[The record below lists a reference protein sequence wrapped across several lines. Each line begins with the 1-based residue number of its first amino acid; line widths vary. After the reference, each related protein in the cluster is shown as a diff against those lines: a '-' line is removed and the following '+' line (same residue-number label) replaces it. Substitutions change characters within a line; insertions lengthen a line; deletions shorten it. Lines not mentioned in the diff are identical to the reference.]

1 MALAIESAVGHAVA
15 LAPPQQEIPVRGI
28 IATLAVVWRIASPYF
43 RSEERWPGRIL
54 LAAVIA
60 IELSIVGITVLIN
73 QWNANFYNA
82 LQDRNWD
89 AFVYQLGYFCV
100 LAAAFILL
108 AVYQLY
114 LNQWL
119 QIRWRRWMTRA
130 YLDHWLSGANHYRMQ
145 LLGDAADNPDQR
157 IAEDI
162 KMFIDGGTNGM
173 GVLSIGLGLLNS
185 IVTLGSFAV
194 ILWSLSATAPL
205 HLFGSVWA
213 IPGYLVWA
221 ALIYAVIGT
230 ALTHLIGRPLIAL
243 KFQQQRYEADFRF
256 NLVRVRENSEQIA
269 LLEGESAETDRLL
282 MRFGNVVANWYA
294 IMTRQKRLTFF
305 TAGYSQISTVFP
317 FVVVSPAYFA
327 GAVQLGGLMQTANAF
342 GQVQGALSFFI
353 NIYRNLAEWRAVVER
368 LDGFDLSV
376 AAARAAAVA
385 SPAIALNPGET
396 TAVSLKD
403 LAVRLPNG
411 VPLVTASD
419 ISIKPGERVLVS
431 GPSGAGKST
440 LFRALAGVWPFGSG
454 TVVVPKGAKLMIL
467 PQRPYFPIAPLAAA
481 VAYPAEPGRFAAAE
495 VARVIAAV
503 GLPDLAARVDEEA
516 HWNRM
521 LSLGEQQRLGIAR
534 ALLHAPDFLFLDEAT
549 ASLDEP
555 AEAALY
561 RLMDERLGAATIV
574 SIGHRSTLAAF
585 HRRRL
590 TFTKTGETYA
600 VREGS
605 LAPG

>member
-1 MALAIESAVGHAVA
+1 
-15 LAPPQQEIPVRGI
+15 VRGI
-28 IATLAVVWRIASPYF
+28 FSTLATVWRIASPYF
-43 RSEERWPGRIL
+43 RSQDRWPGRLL

-60 IELSIVGITVLIN
+60 IELSIVGITVLLN
-73 QWNANFYNA
+73 AWNANFYNA

-100 LAAAFILL
+100 LATIYVVL

-119 QIRWRRWMTRA
+119 QIRWRRWLTA
-130 YLDHWLSGANHYRMQ
+130 SYLDHWMEGANHYRMQ

-157 IAEDI
+157 ISEDI
-162 KMFIDGGTNGM
+162 AQFIQLT
-173 GVLSIGLGLLNS
+173 LTIGLQLLNS
-185 IVTLGSFAV
+185 CVTLFSFMI
-194 ILWSLSATAPL
+194 ILWSLSAAAPL
-205 HLFGSVWA
+205 HVFGISFD
-213 IPGYLVWA
+213 IPGYLLWA
-221 ALIYAVIGT
+221 ALIYACIGT

-243 KFQQQRYEADFRF
+243 NFQQQRYEADFRF

-269 LLEGESAETDRLL
+269 LLDGERAERHRLL
-282 MRFGNVVANWYA
+282 LRFGNVVANWLA
-294 IMTRQKRLTFF
+294 IMSRQKKLTFF
-305 TAGYSQISTVFP
+305 TASYAQASVVFP
-317 FVVVSPAYFA
+317 FIMVSPAYFA
-327 GAVQLGGLMQTANAF
+327 SAIQLGGLMQTANAF
-342 GQVQGALSFFI
+342 GRVQEALSVFVTL
-353 NIYRNLAEWRAVVER
+353 YRNLAEWSAVIERLSGFDRSVATARAVAVTPPVIGVAVGE
-368 LDGFDLSV
+368 
-376 AAARAAAVA
+376 AAAI
-385 SPAIALNPGET
+385 SF
-396 TAVSLKD
+396 KD

-411 VPLVTASD
+411 VPLVNASN
-419 ISIKPGERVLVS
+419 ISIGLGERVLVS

-440 LFRALAGVWPFGSG
+440 LFRALAGVWPFGAG
-454 TVVVPKGAKLMIL
+454 TITVPKNARLMIL

-481 VAYPAEPGRFAAAE
+481 VAYPAEPGTFDA
-495 VARVIAAV
+495 ARVAELVAAV
-503 GLPDLAARVDEEA
+503 GLPALASRIEEEA

-534 ALLHAPDFLFLDEAT
+534 ALLHAPDYLFLDEAT

-561 RLMDERLGAATIV
+561 HLLEQRLGRATIV

-590 TFTKTGETYA
+590 AFSREGDRYW

-605 LAPG
+605 LAPATAGA